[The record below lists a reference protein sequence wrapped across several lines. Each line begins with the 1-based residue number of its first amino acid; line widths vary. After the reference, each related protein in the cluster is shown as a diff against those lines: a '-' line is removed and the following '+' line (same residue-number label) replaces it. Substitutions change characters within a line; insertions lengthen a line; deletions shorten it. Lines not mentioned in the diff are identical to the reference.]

1 MFICSFKP
9 RDLVKRL
16 SLVAFLILVT
26 VLAILYL
33 KQPDKGS
40 SFPSAC
46 LSEEHDTHAADNAAR
61 IAFLSSF
68 GWEVSTEP
76 LECVSVVIPQ
86 QFGDVYRNYNKLQT
100 AQGFDLTRYQG
111 KQVTRYTY
119 AVLNYPKQKEYIRAN
134 LLVLDEEIIA
144 GDICSVYVKNGFMH
158 GLAFPQ
164 PVSDE
169 NQK

>member
-16 SLVAFLILVT
+16 GLVAFLILVT
-26 VLAILYL
+26 VLAILFL
-33 KQPDKGS
+33 RQPDKGS
-40 SFPSAC
+40 AFPSAR
-46 LSEEHDTHAADNAAR
+46 LSEEHDTHAADNGAR

-68 GWEVSTEP
+68 GWEVSAEP

-86 QFGDVYRNYNKLQT
+86 QFGDVYRSYNELQT
-100 AQGFDLTRYQG
+100 AQGFDLAQYRG

-119 AVLNYPKQKEYIRAN
+119 AVLNYPKQREYIRAN
-134 LLVLDEEIIA
+134 LLVLDDEIIA
-144 GDICSVYVKNGFMH
+144 GDICSVYAKNGFMH

-164 PVSDE
+164 PAPDE
-169 NQK
+169 AQE

>member
-46 LSEEHDTHAADNAAR
+46 LSEEHDTHAADNAAL

-86 QFGDVYRNYNKLQT
+86 QFGDVYRNYNELQT